1 MHRQEGFT
9 LIELMI
15 VILIIGILVGI
26 AVPVFLAARS
36 AADEKTCM
44 ANRRTIVSAAN
55 VYAAAGAG
63 GLAQVYPTLIAD
75 LEPEYLDETWP
86 EAGDGVCPAGG
97 AVAYGWDANYPP
109 QPTCGDPANH
119 PGI

>member
-36 AADEKTCM
+36 NAQEKTCK
-44 ANRRTIVSAAN
+44 ANMKTVQTQSN
-55 VYAAAGAG
+55 VYAASHDGT
-63 GLAQVYPTLIAD
+63 YPTAVGQLSGYIENLTSVTAC
-75 LEPEYLDETWP
+75 PTPGGSITWNFSS
-86 EAGDGVCPAGG
+86 
-97 AVAYGWDANYPP
+97 VAPP
-109 QPTCGDPANH
+109 SPSCSSHGKPS
-119 PGI
+119 